1 MKNNLI
7 EIINNYQEYENT
19 KWEGCQIKL
28 KSMLDVIKTT
38 PYYQLLLDMYKH
50 IDEQRLYKSE
60 THGINH
66 NERVMLYSTFIA
78 IKENLK
84 EEDIKLLL
92 YGAMYHDIGRKND
105 LEDEGHGYRSSKLIE
120 KIISN
125 LKEEDLK
132 ILKTALTKKTAK
144 ITRATKVSKIQV
156 REIFLLFLKIFIK
169 VPSFVIKINYKTII
183 LAIS

>member
-7 EIINNYQEYENT
+7 EIINNTIVLKENDDFYQEYENT

-84 EEDIKLLL
+84 EESPEELIQLQELADMLADVLIK
-92 YGAMYHDIGRKND
+92 
-105 LEDEGHGYRSSKLIE
+105 
-120 KIISN
+120 
-125 LKEEDLK
+125 
-132 ILKTALTKKTAK
+132 AK
-144 ITRATKVSKIQV
+144 GQ
-156 REIFLLFLKIFIK
+156 
-169 VPSFVIKINYKTII
+169 I
-183 LAIS
+183 LAKQEAKRKQTKQQ